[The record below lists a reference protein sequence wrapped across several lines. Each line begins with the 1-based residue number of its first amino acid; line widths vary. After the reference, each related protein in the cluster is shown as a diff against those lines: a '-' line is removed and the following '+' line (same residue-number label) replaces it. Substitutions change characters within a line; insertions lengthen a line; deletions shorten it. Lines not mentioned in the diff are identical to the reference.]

1 MQYVELHSSI
11 EVFSPS
17 HPPKTDSIALLCS
30 ACRVC
35 VGWGGGGGGGGG
47 GGTGVMNAQGV

>member
-1 MQYVELHSSI
+1 MQYVELHSFI

-35 VGWGGGGGGGGG
+35 VCMGGGGGGDRG
-47 GGTGVMNAQGV
+47 NDAQGV